1 MHHAAKQL
9 AFKRV
14 DPNVIVR
21 DALWV
26 YQAAHNDAGTA
37 HLAKRPI
44 LSNEASDRTAPK
56 PLPTRSSGRG
66 RGQPRVRFRTPHGMA
81 AATPGSLD
89 HSSQV
94 CDCPLREAPRLNP
107 PANSTRP
114 AGLHRESDRRPR
126 FGSLAHVSS

>member
-56 PLPTRSSGRG
+56 PLYRPDQAGEVAANLACGSE
-66 RGQPRVRFRTPHGMA
+66 PRMVW
-81 AATPGSLD
+81 L
-89 HSSQV
+89 
-94 CDCPLREAPRLNP
+94 PRL
-107 PANSTRP
+107 R
-114 AGLHRESDRRPR
+114 DRWITQVKSATVRYAKR
-126 FGSLAHVSS
+126 RG